1 MIKRALDSFK
11 KNDPNFQVN
20 PNSLVLTNYK
30 TQYSEDL
37 AAELHSRESLNILN
51 EGNAEIGMVI
61 SLNVEKI
68 YFSKSQ
74 HN

>member
-11 KNDPNFQVN
+11 KNDPNFQIN

-30 TQYSEDL
+30 TQYSED
-37 AAELHSRESLNILN
+37 AAELNSRDSLNILN

-61 SLNVEKI
+61 YSECKKLTFNYLE
-68 YFSKSQ
+68 
-74 HN
+74 N